1 MSGLDAFQSVAL
13 LGNPAQ
19 GRVAE
24 CLLTLV
30 AHLSDRGLRVL
41 VDAESTLRFPEGST
55 TFCEEGRFAE
65 EADILIAVGG
75 DGTLLRAAHAIA
87 GRPIPLLGINQGRL
101 GFLTDISPG
110 SMREDVDRIL
120 AGHYIEDRR
129 ALLQAQVERE
139 GAASGAL
146 SGFALNDVVVQK
158 AGQGRI
164 LEFETFIDGQFVNA
178 HRGDGLVVA
187 TATGSTAYALSCGGP
202 IVVPDLDALV
212 LTPVCPHTLSD
223 RPLMVRSDRVVE
235 VRLAPDS
242 GEVHVCCDGIL
253 IGNLTYCDH
262 LVIRQSSMQVRL
274 LHPPDYD
281 YYRLLRSKLHWG
293 RGESN
298 AHQPAGPH
306 AGSTRSLARASIEG
320 IV

>member
-1 MSGLDAFQSVAL
+1 MSGLDAFRTVAL

-24 CLLTLV
+24 CLLTLA
-30 AHLSDRGLRVL
+30 AHLSERGHRVL
-41 VDAESTLRFPEGST
+41 VDADSLLRFPADST
-55 TFCEEGRFAE
+55 IGCEEGNFAE
-65 EADILIAVGG
+65 EADLVIAIGG
-75 DGTLLRAAHAIA
+75 DGTLLNAAHALA

-101 GFLTDISPG
+101 GFLTDISPR

-120 AGHYIEDRR
+120 AGHYAEDRR
-129 ALLQAQVERE
+129 ALLQARVERE
-139 GAASGAL
+139 GAATDDL

-164 LEFETFIDGQFVNA
+164 LEFETYIDGQFVNA

-212 LTPVCPHTLSD
+212 VTPVCPHTLSD
-223 RPLMVRSDRVVE
+223 RPLMVRLDRVIE

-242 GEVHVCCDGIL
+242 GDVNVCCDGIL
-253 IGNLTYCDH
+253 IGNLTHHDR
-262 LVIRQSSMQVRL
+262 LIIQRAATQVRL

-293 RGESN
+293 REKQTE
-298 AHQPAGPH
+298 AWP
-306 AGSTRSLARASIEG
+306 
-320 IV
+320 V